1 MRRAMTAE
9 QELLDVEHR
18 LTDALRRGNYAELEE
33 FLAPEYALVSRL
45 GTMPRDEWLAVA
57 RDYNVDDFRF
67 DDIDVHVYGDAAVV
81 RARYWQQAEL
91 RGQNLTGTFLLT
103 DVWVRGD
110 GGWKIVSRHSTFAD
124 AEK

>member
-1 MRRAMTAE
+1 MTAE

-67 DDIDVHVYGDAAVV
+67 DDVDVHVYGDAAVV

-91 RGQNLTGTFLLT
+91 RGQNLTGMFLLT

-124 AEK
+124 AER